1 MQLPVL
7 QDGGNNVIGTQLVA
21 DDESTLFEEYAI
33 EDQEKWDVP
42 KKNASITDDYIYGIS
57 QV

>member
-1 MQLPVL
+1 ML